1 MNVLVSYEQSGITQE
16 ALLKLYPNISAK
28 NLDQILKMADCE
40 LEQENGT
47 EVIPYWYAVNA
58 KRMLIDGDSFA
69 ATFDD

>member
-1 MNVLVSYEQSGITQE
+1 MIFLIFFSANYPTSGFKQSGITQE

-47 EVIPYWYAVNA
+47 EVIPYWYA
-58 KRMLIDGDSFA
+58 MLSMQKEC
-69 ATFDD
+69 